1 MAPFYCIALFYCLCR
16 ADWSHNSNRIK
27 SITAWEYV
35 EQRQWFRPRHLITY
49 RVVKNYYYWVPRIK
63 LKLSEIGCNFK
74 PVGIIFHI
82 SVVGLLIRGP
92 QKHRNCHW
100 VHGSLSQKGI
110 WEPYRWT
117 SKFHCLNW
125 FKCRTSQINNS
136 LSFTWHRLIHYPKV
150 KSNTMFFTN
159 IIVRLYFLMV
169 ILPFAM
175 SKQKIYQKL
184 SGYSI
189 VPPSPGDMT
198 QIANSV
204 NDGVQGN

>member
-1 MAPFYCIALFYCLCR
+1 
-16 ADWSHNSNRIK
+16 
-27 SITAWEYV
+27 
-35 EQRQWFRPRHLITY
+35 
-49 RVVKNYYYWVPRIK
+49 
-63 LKLSEIGCNFK
+63 
-74 PVGIIFHI
+74 
-82 SVVGLLIRGP
+82 
-92 QKHRNCHW
+92 
-100 VHGSLSQKGI
+100 
-110 WEPYRWT
+110 
-117 SKFHCLNW
+117 
-125 FKCRTSQINNS
+125 
-136 LSFTWHRLIHYPKV
+136 
-150 KSNTMFFTN
+150 MFFTN